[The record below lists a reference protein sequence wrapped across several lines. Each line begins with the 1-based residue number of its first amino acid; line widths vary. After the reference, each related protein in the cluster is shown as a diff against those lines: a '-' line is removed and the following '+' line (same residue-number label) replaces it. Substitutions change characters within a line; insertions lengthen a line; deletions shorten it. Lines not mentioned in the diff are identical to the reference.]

1 MIYEIIPQFVIV
13 LALAGIVVIL
23 GRKLPEVRE
32 LKIDAVSKPRKNRK
46 TVLAVFKT
54 CLPHIGY
61 FILSVARKGGG
72 AAKKILVLCRRGLK
86 ALGGRI
92 KGLIEARRK
101 NKQKIP
107 YQNEKIQQEEKILMR
122 AGDEQEARR
131 LRKPK
136 PFTSQGFK
144 AREVKVEIPSA
155 LLKREEQEE
164 LSLEELLTD
173 AQNAVKIKHFKAAE
187 KICFS
192 VIRKSPK
199 NAQVYKIL
207 GTLYFEQGN
216 FRDAESS
223 FREALKRGAD
233 EIDVYRKLGFAYTE
247 EGKMKEAEKI
257 YRRAIKKNRSKEYF
271 YLELGKMY
279 RNQNN
284 IDKTVR
290 TYEELVKAYPGNYK
304 YIELL
309 EKQRKIK
316 GNQ

>member
-1 MIYEIIPQFVIV
+1 MTYEIIPQFVIV
-13 LALAGIVVIL
+13 LALAGIIVIL

-32 LKIDAVSKPRKNRK
+32 LKIDAVSESRKNRK
-46 TVLAVFKT
+46 TILAVLKAG
-54 CLPHIGY
+54 LPRIGY
-61 FILSVARKGGG
+61 LILSIARESGG
-72 AAKKILVLCRRGLK
+72 AAKKVLVLCGRGLK
-86 ALGGRI
+86 ALGGGI

-101 NKQKIP
+101 NEQKMP
-107 YQNEKIQQEEKILMR
+107 HRNEKIQQGETLMR
-122 AGDEQEARR
+122 AEDEQEARR
-131 LRKPK
+131 SRRPK
-136 PFTSQGFK
+136 PFMSKGFK
-144 AREVKVEIPSA
+144 AREVKVKIPSA
-155 LLKREEQEE
+155 PLEREE

-173 AQNAVKIKHFKAAE
+173 AQNTVKIKHFKAAE

-257 YRRAIKKNRSKEYF
+257 YRRAIKKNRAKEYF

-290 TYEELVKAYPGNYK
+290 TYEELVKAYPGNYQ
-304 YIELL
+304 YLELL

>member
-1 MIYEIIPQFVIV
+1 MTYEIIPQFVIV
-13 LALAGIVVIL
+13 LALAGIIVIL

-32 LKIDAVSKPRKNRK
+32 LKIDAVSESRKNRK
-46 TVLAVFKT
+46 TILAVLKAG
-54 CLPHIGY
+54 LPRIGY
-61 FILSVARKGGG
+61 FILSIARKGGRAG
-72 AAKKILVLCRRGLK
+72 EKILVLCGRGLK
-86 ALGGRI
+86 ALGGGI
-92 KGLIEARRK
+92 KGLIEARRE
-101 NKQKIP
+101 NRQKMP
-107 YQNEKIQQEEKILMR
+107 RQNEKIQREETLMR
-122 AGDEQEARR
+122 ADDEQEARG
-131 LRKPK
+131 LRRPK
-136 PFTSQGFK
+136 PFMSQGFK

-155 LLKREEQEE
+155 PLEREERKE

-223 FREALKRGAD
+223 FREALKRRAD
-233 EIDVYRKLGFAYTE
+233 EVDIYRKLGLAYTG

-257 YRRAIKKNRSKEYF
+257 YRRAIKNNRAKEYF

-290 TYEELVKAYPGNYK
+290 TYEELVKAYPGNYQ
-304 YIELL
+304 YLELL

>member
-32 LKIDAVSKPRKNRK
+32 LKIDAVSEPRKNRK
-46 TVLAVFKT
+46 TISTVLKAG
-54 CLPHIGY
+54 LPRIGY
-61 FILSVARKGGG
+61 LILSIARKGGG
-72 AAKKILVLCRRGLK
+72 AAKKFLVLCGRGLK
-86 ALGGRI
+86 ALGGGI
-92 KGLIEARRK
+92 KGLIEARRE
-101 NKQKIP
+101 NRQKMP
-107 YQNEKIQQEEKILMR
+107 RQNEKIQQEEILTR
-122 AGDEQEARR
+122 TGEEQEARR
-131 LRKPK
+131 SIMPK
-136 PFTSQGFK
+136 PFMSKGFE

-155 LLKREEQEE
+155 PLEREEQEA

-199 NAQVYKIL
+199 NAQVYKVL

-290 TYEELVKAYPGNYK
+290 TYEELVKACPGNYK

-316 GNQ
+316 GNL